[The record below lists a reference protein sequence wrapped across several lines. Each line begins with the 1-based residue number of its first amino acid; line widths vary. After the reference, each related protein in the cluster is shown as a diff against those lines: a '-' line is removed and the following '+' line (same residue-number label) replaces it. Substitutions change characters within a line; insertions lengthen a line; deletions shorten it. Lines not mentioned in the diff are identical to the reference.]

1 MTTIDRT
8 AYPRFKTKEI
18 IPEKELAKI
27 YTPSEK
33 EKDFVFKNA
42 NGIKNQFQLMLF
54 LKSFQRLGY
63 FVKLENI
70 PEIITKHIADEVG
83 ISNFSLSCPH
93 STKIRYYDKVR
104 EFFKVTAY
112 GEEVKNVV
120 IEILT
125 KRAQVIDRPADLIN
139 IAVEKL
145 IEQKYEL
152 PAFSTL
158 ARLAGNIRSNV
169 NLVIFEQISDLLGP
183 DKMNYFNKILTKE
196 DEYYVTLYNCLKQA
210 PKNPTLQHL
219 RELLDHFQWLMSFGD
234 IDLYLKNIGPAKIKC
249 FASEAKVLDASEMKD
264 INLKKRVS
272 LIICL
277 IHQSRT
283 KNRDYIAEMLIKRM
297 SKIHKRGNEE
307 LESIRENHRKQSE
320 KLLDTFGH
328 ILKNMSSEERS
339 DDQKLNSI
347 KSILQKNGGPEQ
359 LLQEYEKI
367 SAYNNNNYLPL
378 LWKFYKSHRSA
389 IFLLLK
395 SIDIKSTTQ
404 DNSLIKAMD
413 FMMKN
418 ETKRSE
424 FLEIKSNSFLSFTS
438 NKWRSVILKKEK
450 GKLFMNR
457 RHFEVCVL
465 SCLASEL
472 LSLDLYIE
480 GSESFA
486 DYRKQLLSLE
496 ECKLLMDNYCREV
509 GISNNT
515 NDSIAN
521 LKRLLVRA
529 GKKVDKSYNK
539 NGDFEIDKNGI
550 PILKKIKAKRMPLS
564 AKRLEQIIISRM
576 PERNI
581 LDILVNV
588 SHWTDF
594 TRHFGPQ
601 SGNLPKIANDVEN
614 YLIATFAYG
623 CNMGP
628 TQASRHLDNRIS
640 PHSISF
646 ANKKH
651 INAKK
656 LENALK
662 DTINNYNL
670 FELPK
675 LWGSQNTAIA
685 DGTQFDLYER
695 NLMSESHI
703 RYGGHGG
710 IAYYHISDTY
720 IALFSHFIPCGVWE
734 AIYIIEGLLKNK
746 SDIQIDTVHA
756 DTQGQS
762 AIVFALCYL
771 LGIKLEPRI
780 RNWKDLK
787 FYRPDKHT
795 KYNNID
801 NLFTDVTNWDL
812 IEKHWMDMM
821 QVVLSIKEGK
831 ISSAVLLR
839 RLGNYSK
846 KNKLYQAFRELGR
859 VVRTIFLLD
868 YISDNEKRQQITA
881 STNKIESYNQ
891 FSQWFFFGL
900 LGVIS
905 SNYFD
910 EQEKAIKYNDLI
922 ANIVMLQNVADMS
935 MIVQDLRKS
944 GIVVNDEDLAFFSP
958 YTTSSTK
965 RFGNYNINMMN
976 KPPDLEEFIRISV

>member
-18 IPEKELAKI
+18 ISEKELIEI

-33 EKDFVFKNA
+33 EEDFVFRNA

-63 FVKLENI
+63 FIKLENI
-70 PEIITKHIADEVG
+70 PKAIINHIADKMG
-83 ISNFSLSCPH
+83 ILDFSLNCPH

-104 EFFKVTAY
+104 ELFNVTTY
-112 GEEVKNVV
+112 GEDAKNVV
-120 IEILT
+120 VEILT
-125 KRAQVIDRPADLIN
+125 KRAQVIDHPADLIN

-145 IEQKYEL
+145 IEQKYEI

-158 ARLAGNIRSNV
+158 DRLSRNIRNKV
-169 NLVIFEQISDLLGP
+169 NLSIFEQISNLLGS
-183 DKMNYFNKILTKE
+183 DRIDYFNKILIKKNE
-196 DEYYVTLYNCLKQA
+196 DHITWYNLLKKS
-210 PKNPTLQHL
+210 PKNPTLHHL

-234 IDLYLKNIGPAKIKC
+234 INPYLKNIAPTKIKC
-249 FASEAKVLDASEMKD
+249 FASEAQVLDASEMKD
-264 INLKKRVS
+264 VTLKKRVV

-277 IHQSRT
+277 IHQARS

-297 SKIHKRGNEE
+297 SRIHKKGNQE
-307 LESIRENHRKQSE
+307 LEIIRENHRKQTE
-320 KLLDTFGH
+320 KLLDTFGY
-328 ILKNMSSEERS
+328 ILKNISSEEIS
-339 DDQKLNSI
+339 DNQKLNSI
-347 KSILQKNGGPEQ
+347 KSVLQKNGGAEN

-367 SAYNNNNYLPL
+367 SAYNNNYLPL
-378 LWKFYKSHRSA
+378 LWKFYKSHRST
-389 IFLLLK
+389 IFILLK
-395 SIDIKSTTQ
+395 SIKIKSTTQ
-404 DNSLIKAMD
+404 DNALIKAMY
-413 FMMKN
+413 FMMEN
-418 ETKRSE
+418 ETKRSD
-424 FLEIKSNSFLSFTS
+424 FIEIKHNSFLSFAS
-438 NKWRSVILKKEK
+438 DKWRTVILKKKK
-450 GKLFMNR
+450 GKLFLNR

-472 LSLDLYIE
+472 LSLDIYIE

-496 ECKLLMDNYCREV
+496 ECKPLIDNYCKEV
-509 GISNNT
+509 RIADNSKDFVSNLRDLMINT
-515 NDSIAN
+515 
-521 LKRLLVRA
+521 
-529 GKKVDKSYNK
+529 GKKVDQHYNE
-539 NGDFEIDKNGI
+539 NRDFEIDKNGI
-550 PILKKIKAKRMPLS
+550 PILKKINAKKMPLS
-564 AKRLEQIIISRM
+564 AKILEQTIISRM

-581 LDILVNV
+581 LDILVNA
-588 SHWTDF
+588 SHWTNF

-601 SGNLPKIANDVEN
+601 SGNLPKITNDVMN
-614 YLIATFAYG
+614 YIITTFAYG
-623 CNMGP
+623 CNVGA
-628 TQASRHLDNRIS
+628 TQTSRHLDNKIS

-651 INAKK
+651 INSKK

-662 DTINNYNL
+662 DTVNHYNL

-675 LWGSQNTAIA
+675 LWGSPNAAIA

-710 IAYYHISDTY
+710 IAYHHISDTY

-762 AIVFALCYL
+762 AVVFALCYL

-780 RNWKDLK
+780 RNWKELK
-787 FYRPDKHT
+787 FYRPNKNT
-795 KYNNID
+795 KFKNIN
-801 NLFTDVTNWDL
+801 NLFTDTANWDL
-812 IEKHWMDMM
+812 IDKHWMDMM

-868 YISDNEKRQQITA
+868 YISDNEKRQKITA

-922 ANIVMLQNVADMS
+922 ANIVMLQNVADM
-935 MIVQDLRKS
+935 
-944 GIVVNDEDLAFFSP
+944 
-958 YTTSSTK
+958 
-965 RFGNYNINMMN
+965 
-976 KPPDLEEFIRISV
+976 